1 MELKIGVVTHYYS
14 KIGVAIVE
22 ITDESLA
29 IGDTIHIK
37 GHTTDFQEPV
47 TSMQIE
53 HQQIQLAKKGDII
66 GLKVSQKCQEKDI
79 VYKVIP

>member
-1 MELKIGVVTHYYS
+1 MELKIGVVTHYYP
-14 KIGVAIVE
+14 KISVAIVE
-22 ITDESLA
+22 ITDEPLA

-37 GHTTDFQEPV
+37 GRTTDFQEPV

-66 GLKVSQKCQEKDI
+66 GLKVSQRCQEKDI